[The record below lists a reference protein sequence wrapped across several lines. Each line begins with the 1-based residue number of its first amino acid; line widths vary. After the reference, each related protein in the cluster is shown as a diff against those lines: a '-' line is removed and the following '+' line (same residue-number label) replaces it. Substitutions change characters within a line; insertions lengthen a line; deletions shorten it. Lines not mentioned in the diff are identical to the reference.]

1 MCEKKKISHRGRT
14 QIQPV
19 QHVPKP
25 SIPNHQTQNS
35 EPQIIKSS
43 TYVTD
48 KTKANEGMLFM

>member
-1 MCEKKKISHRGRT
+1 MKKNKSQT

-43 TYVTD
+43 TYVRD
-48 KTKANEGMLFM
+48 KTKANEGMLFI

>member
-1 MCEKKKISHRGRT
+1 MKEKKKSHRGRT

-43 TYVTD
+43 TYVRD